1 MSPSSYQISRH
12 IEEHVYDT
20 SAVLVGFVLCNFKPQ
35 RERGGGREMEREGGG
50 GERENTTL
58 SSNRT
63 HVSKEFNFGVG

>member
-35 RERGGGREMEREGGG
+35 REGGGG
-50 GERENTTL
+50 GERAL
-58 SSNRT
+58 LYLQIGHMLAKSLIL
-63 HVSKEFNFGVG
+63 V

>member
-35 RERGGGREMEREGGG
+35 REGGG
-50 GERENTTL
+50 GERE
-58 SSNRT
+58 
-63 HVSKEFNFGVG
+63 HYFIFK

>member
-35 RERGGGREMEREGGG
+35 REGGG
-50 GERENTTL
+50 GERAL
-58 SSNRT
+58 LYLQIGHMLAKSLIL
-63 HVSKEFNFGVG
+63 V